1 MKYTTSYM
9 ICISIGDYGLDA
21 CRKALRR
28 CEKYRKQYPD
38 LVAEIRLDL
47 CGLGENEV
55 HELFSASRIPL
66 IATCMKRSSHLCVAA
81 VMAGAA
87 YVDINVFSYI
97 GLRPQEQ
104 AMLRSRG
111 NRLILSFHDYQ
122 MTPGTAA
129 LAKVYREAVK
139 AGADIVKIVTTA
151 TCTEDALRVLDLYK
165 MQREGRLGR
174 KVVPL
179 TAFTMGDAG
188 RFSRLEAHRLG
199 APFIYCALRKKYI
212 VAPGMFTMDEVEN
225 FHEQAVVSGTVAMPA
240 SKSVAQ
246 RAIIAAMLAKGES
259 EFHNCTR
266 CRDIDS
272 AIGVAK
278 QFASETYFD
287 KGGDLIIRGGF
298 PPEKKK
304 NDSPFSDLISMSIQ
318 NIQGNR
324 TAFVGES
331 GLLSRLCIPVM
342 AQLGESVTVTGEGS
356 LMDRHM
362 YGCKEAMEEM
372 GASCILTAGETLP
385 AVVCGPIK
393 GGEITISGKKGSQFI
408 TGLLMALPLSR
419 KDSVLRVQNATSV
432 PYILL
437 TVDVMQKFGV
447 RADWHRE
454 GDELV
459 FSIPGK
465 QKYMPAEMTFEGD
478 WSAAVN
484 FIVAAAVFGS
494 LTITGLNLNTIQ
506 ADKKIIEV
514 VRGCGATVEELPDDG
529 GIRVTR
535 GSLRAFDFDATDSP
549 DLVPALSVLAAF
561 SEGTS
566 HFTGVARLRNK
577 ESNRP
582 VVMEEGLRAMGV
594 PAKVDGDTMEI
605 TGMSLT
611 RRMLEGQ
618 MLKGGNFH
626 TFSDHRVAMALKVAS
641 LGCASKVTLDSID
654 CIDKSFPGFLKLFE
668 SIHQ

>member
-1 MKYTTSYM
+1 M
-9 ICISIGDYGLDA
+9 
-21 CRKALRR
+21 
-28 CEKYRKQYPD
+28 
-38 LVAEIRLDL
+38 
-47 CGLGENEV
+47 
-55 HELFSASRIPL
+55 
-66 IATCMKRSSHLCVAA
+66 
-81 VMAGAA
+81 
-87 YVDINVFSYI
+87 
-97 GLRPQEQ
+97 
-104 AMLRSRG
+104 RSR
-111 NRLILSFHDYQ
+111 RTKIILSFHDYQ
-122 MTPGTAA
+122 MTPGTDA
-129 LAKVYREAVK
+129 LVKVYREAVA

-151 TCTEDALRVLDLYK
+151 ETTADALRVLDLYK
-165 MQREGRLGR
+165 LLEDGRMGR
-174 KVVPL
+174 KKVPL
-179 TAFTMGDAG
+179 IAFAMGNAG
-188 RFSRLEAHRLG
+188 RFSRLEAHRQG
-199 APFIYCALRKKYI
+199 APFTYCALKQKYI
-212 VAPGMFTMDEVEN
+212 VAPGMFTVEEVES
-225 FHEQAVVSGTVAMPA
+225 FQDRTAVSGTVDMPA

-278 QFASETYFD
+278 QFAQEAYVD

-304 NDSPFSDLISMSIQ
+304 NDSPFSSLISMSMQ
-318 NIQGNR
+318 SGGR

-331 GLLSRLCIPVM
+331 GLLSRLCIPVV
-342 AQLGESVTVTGEGS
+342 AQFGESVTVTGEGS

-362 YGCKEAMEEM
+362 YGCKEAMEEL
-372 GASCILTAGETLP
+372 GASCILTAEETLP

-408 TGLLMALPLSR
+408 TGLLMALPLSK

-447 RADWHRE
+447 TVEWHRE

-459 FSIPGK
+459 FNIPGK
-465 QKYMPAEMTFEGD
+465 QKYSPTEMTFEGD

-484 FIVAAAVFGS
+484 FIVAAAIFGS
-494 LTITGLNLNTIQ
+494 LTIKGLNLGTIQ
-506 ADKKIIEV
+506 ADKKILDV
-514 VRGCGATVEELPDDG
+514 VRGCGASVEELPDGG
-529 GIRVTR
+529 GIRVSR

-566 HFTGVARLRNK
+566 HFSGVARLRNK

-582 VVMEEGLRAMGV
+582 VVMEEGLNAMGV
-594 PAKVDGDTMEI
+594 PARVDGDTMDI
-605 TGMSLT
+605 TGISLA
-611 RRMLEGQ
+611 RRIVEGK

-641 LGCASKVTLDSID
+641 LGCSSKVTLDSTD

>member
-1 MKYTTSYM
+1 M
-9 ICISIGDYGLDA
+9 ICISIGDYGIDA
-21 CRKALRR
+21 CKKALKR
-28 CEKYRKQYPD
+28 CEKYRRQFPD
-38 LVAEIRLDL
+38 LIAEIRLDL
-47 CGLGENEV
+47 CGLGEDDV
-55 HELFSASRIPL
+55 HELFSGSRIPL
-66 IATCMKRSSHLCVAA
+66 IATGMKRDSHLCSAA

-87 YVDINVFSYI
+87 YVDLNVFSYI
-97 GLRPQEQ
+97 SLGKGEQ
-104 AMLRSRG
+104 ALLRGRG
-111 NRLILSFHDYQ
+111 TKLILSFHDYQ
-122 MTPGTAA
+122 MTPATTA

-151 TCTEDALRVLDLYK
+151 ACTGDALRVLDLYK
-165 MQREGRLGR
+165 MQRDGKLGR
-174 KVVPL
+174 KKVPL
-179 TAFTMGDAG
+179 TAFAMGDEG

-199 APFIYCALRKKYI
+199 APFIYCALRQKYI

-225 FHEQAVVSGTVAMPA
+225 FHDRSVVSGTVSMPA

-278 QFASETYFD
+278 QFASEAYID

-298 PPEKKK
+298 PPDKKK
-304 NDSPFSDLISMSIQ
+304 NDSPFSSLVSMSMQ
-318 NIQGNR
+318 SGGR

-331 GLLSRLCIPVM
+331 GLLSRLCIPVV
-342 AQLGESVTVTGEGS
+342 AQFGESVTVTGEGS

-362 YGCKEAMEEM
+362 YGCKEAMEEL
-372 GASCILTAGETLP
+372 GASCILTAEETLP

-393 GGEITISGKKGSQFI
+393 GGEITISGRKGSQFI
-408 TGLLMALPLSR
+408 TGLLMALPLSK

-437 TVDVMQKFGV
+437 TVDVMHRFGV
-447 RADWHRE
+447 TVEWHRE
-454 GDELV
+454 GGELI
-459 FSIPGK
+459 FNIPGK
-465 QKYMPAEMTFEGD
+465 QKYSPTEMTFEGD

-484 FIVAAAVFGS
+484 FIVAAAIFGT
-494 LTITGLNLNTIQ
+494 LVITGLDFDTIQ
-506 ADKKIIEV
+506 ADKKILEV
-514 VRGCGATVEELPDDG
+514 AAGCGADIEELPDG
-529 GIRVTR
+529 RGLRVSR
-535 GSLRAFDFDATDSP
+535 GTLRAFDFDATDSP
-549 DLVPALSVLAAF
+549 DLLPALSVLAAF

-594 PAKVDGDTMEI
+594 PAKVDGDVMEI
-605 TGMSLT
+605 TGISLS
-611 RRMLEGQ
+611 RRIVEGK
-618 MLKGGNFH
+618 MLKGGSFH
-626 TFSDHRVAMALKVAS
+626 TFSDHRVAMALKIAS
-641 LGCASKVTLDSID
+641 LGCDSKVTLDSTD

>member
-1 MKYTTSYM
+1 M

-21 CRKALRR
+21 CRKALKR
-28 CEKYRKQYPD
+28 CEKYRKQFPD

-47 CGLGENEV
+47 CGLCGDEV
-55 HELFSASRIPL
+55 HELFSGSKLPL
-66 IATCMKRSSHLCVAA
+66 IATCMKRSSHLCETA
-81 VMAGAA
+81 VLAGAA
-87 YVDINVFSYI
+87 YVDVNVFSYI
-97 GLRPQEQ
+97 NLKKEEQ
-104 AMLRSRG
+104 TLLRSRG
-111 NRLILSFHDYQ
+111 TKLILSFHDYQ
-122 MTPGTAA
+122 MTPTTNA
-129 LAKVYREAVK
+129 LAKVYREAVA

-151 TCTEDALRVLDLYK
+151 DTTEDALRVLDLYRL
-165 MQREGRLGR
+165 QREGRMGR
-174 KVVPL
+174 KRVPL
-179 TAFTMGDAG
+179 IAFAMGNAG
-188 RFSRLEAHRLG
+188 RFSRLEAHRQG
-199 APFIYCALRKKYI
+199 APFTYCALRPKYI
-212 VAPGMFTMDEVEN
+212 VAPGMFTMEEAETFRD
-225 FHEQAVVSGTVAMPA
+225 QSLVSGTVDMPA

-278 QFASETYFD
+278 QFATEAYID

-298 PPEKKK
+298 PPDKKK
-304 NDSPFSDLISMSIQ
+304 DESPFSGLISMSIQ
-318 NIQGNR
+318 NLQGTR

-408 TGLLMALPLSR
+408 TGLLMALPLSK

-447 RADWHRE
+447 TVEWHRE

-459 FSIPGK
+459 FNIPGK
-465 QKYMPAEMTFEGD
+465 QKYSPTEMTFEGD

-484 FIVAAAVFGS
+484 FIVAAAIFGS
-494 LTITGLNLNTIQ
+494 LTIKGLNLGTIQ
-506 ADKKIIEV
+506 ADKKILDV
-514 VRGCGATVEELPDDG
+514 VRGCGASVEELPDGG
-529 GIRVTR
+529 GILVSR

-582 VVMEEGLRAMGV
+582 VVMEEGLKAMGV
-594 PAKVDGDTMEI
+594 PARVDGDTMDI
-605 TGMSLT
+605 TGMSLA
-611 RRMLEGQ
+611 RRIVEGK

-641 LGCASKVTLDSID
+641 LGCSSKVTLDSTD

>member
-1 MKYTTSYM
+1 M

-21 CRKALRR
+21 CRKALKR
-28 CEKYRKQYPD
+28 CEKYRRQFSD

-47 CGLGENEV
+47 CGLGEDEV
-55 HELFSASRIPL
+55 HGLFSGSKIPL
-66 IATCMKRSSHLCVAA
+66 IATCMKRSSHLYEAA
-81 VMAGAA
+81 VLAGAA
-87 YVDINVFSYI
+87 YVDVNVFSFI
-97 GLRPQEQ
+97 NLKKENQ
-104 AMLRSRG
+104 ALLRSSKTKI
-111 NRLILSFHDYQ
+111 ILSFHDYQ
-122 MTPGTAA
+122 MTPGTDA
-129 LAKVYREAVK
+129 LVKVYREAVA

-151 TCTEDALRVLDLYK
+151 DTTADALRVLDLYK
-165 MQREGRLGR
+165 LQREGRMGR
-174 KVVPL
+174 KKVPL
-179 TAFTMGDAG
+179 IAFAMGDAG
-188 RFSRLEAHRLG
+188 RFSRLEAHRQG
-199 APFIYCALRKKYI
+199 APFTYCALRQKYI
-212 VAPGMFTMDEVEN
+212 VAPGMFTVEELEN
-225 FHEQAVVSGTVAMPA
+225 FHNRPAVSGTVSMPA

-278 QFASETYFD
+278 QFASEAYID

-304 NDSPFSDLISMSIQ
+304 NDSPFSSLISMSMQ
-318 NIQGNR
+318 SGGR

-331 GLLSRLCIPVM
+331 GLLSRLCIPVV
-342 AQLGESVTVTGEGS
+342 AQFGESVTVTGEGS

-362 YGCKEAMEEM
+362 YGCKEAMEEL
-372 GASCILTAGETLP
+372 GASCILTAEETLP

-408 TGLLMALPLSR
+408 TGLLMALPLSK

-447 RADWHRE
+447 TVEWHRE

-459 FSIPGK
+459 FNIPGK
-465 QKYMPAEMTFEGD
+465 QKYSPAEMTFEGD

-484 FIVAAAVFGS
+484 FIVAAAIFGS

-506 ADKKIIEV
+506 ADKKILDV
-514 VRGCGATVEELPDDG
+514 VRDCGASVEELPDG
-529 GIRVTR
+529 KGLLVSR

-594 PAKVDGDTMEI
+594 PARVDGDTMEI
-605 TGMSLT
+605 TGISLT
-611 RRMLEGQ
+611 RRIVEGK
-618 MLKGGNFH
+618 MLKGGTFH

-641 LGCASKVTLDSID
+641 LGCASKVALDSTD

>member
-1 MKYTTSYM
+1 M

-28 CEKYRKQYPD
+28 CEKYRRQFPD

-47 CGLGENEV
+47 CGLGEDEV
-55 HELFSASRIPL
+55 HELFSGSRIPL
-66 IATCMKRSSHLCVAA
+66 IATCMKRSSHLCEAA
-81 VMAGAA
+81 VLAGAV

-97 GLRPQEQ
+97 SLKKEEQ
-104 AMLRSRG
+104 ALLRSRG
-111 NRLILSFHDYQ
+111 TRLILSFHDYQ
-122 MTPGTAA
+122 MTPKTEA
-129 LAKVYREAVK
+129 LAKVYKEAVR

-151 TCTEDALRVLDLYK
+151 SSTEDALRVLDLYR
-165 MQREGRLGR
+165 MQRDGSLGR
-174 KVVPL
+174 RRVPL
-179 TAFTMGDAG
+179 TAFAMGDEG
-188 RFSRLEAHRLG
+188 RFSRLEAYRLG
-199 APFIYCALRKKYI
+199 APFIYCALRKKDI
-212 VAPGMFTMDEVEN
+212 VAPGMFTMEEVEN
-225 FHEQAVVSGTVAMPA
+225 FQDKTVVSGTVAMPA

-246 RAIIAAMLAKGES
+246 RAIIAAMLARGES

-278 QFASETYFD
+278 QFAQEAYVD

-304 NDSPFSDLISMSIQ
+304 SESPFSSLISMSMQ
-318 NIQGNR
+318 SGGR

-372 GASCILTAGETLP
+372 GASCLLTAGETLP

-393 GGEITISGKKGSQFI
+393 GGEITLSGKKGSQFI
-408 TGLLMALPLSR
+408 TGLLMALPLSK

-447 RADWHRE
+447 TVDWHQE

-459 FSIPGK
+459 FNIPGK
-465 QKYMPAEMTFEGD
+465 QKYSPAEMTFEGD

-506 ADKKIIEV
+506 ADKKIMDV
-514 VRGCGATVEELPDDG
+514 VRNCGAGIEELPGDG
-529 GIRVTR
+529 GIRITR

-582 VVMEEGLRAMGV
+582 VVMEEGLKAMGV

-611 RRMLEGQ
+611 RRMLEGK

-641 LGCASKVTLDSID
+641 LGCSSKVTLDSTD

>member
-1 MKYTTSYM
+1 M

-21 CRKALRR
+21 CRRVLKR
-28 CEKYRKQYPD
+28 CEKYRRQFPD
-38 LVAEIRLDL
+38 MVAEIRLDL

-55 HELFSASRIPL
+55 HELFSSSKIPL
-66 IATCMKRSSHLCVAA
+66 IATCMKRNSHLCEAA
-81 VMAGAA
+81 VMAGAS
-87 YVDINVFSYI
+87 YVDINVFSFI
-97 GLRPQEQ
+97 SLDRQTQ
-104 AMLRSRG
+104 AMLRAHG
-111 NRLILSFHDYQ
+111 TKIILSFHDYEG
-122 MTPGTAA
+122 TPSTES
-129 LAKVYREAVK
+129 LVKVYKEAVM

-151 TCTEDALRVLDLYK
+151 DSTEDALRVLDLYG
-165 MQREGRLGR
+165 MQKDGRLGR
-174 KVVPL
+174 RKVPL
-179 TAFTMGDAG
+179 IAFSMGDAV

-199 APFIYCALRKKYI
+199 APFLYCARRRKYA

-225 FHEQAVVSGTVAMPA
+225 IFGPDSTVREVSGTVAMPA

-246 RAIIAAMLAKGES
+246 RAIIAAVLAKGES

-278 QFASETYFD
+278 QFAAEAYID

-298 PPEKKK
+298 PPDKKK
-304 NDSPFSDLISMSIQ
+304 DESPFSGLISMSIQ
-318 NIQGNR
+318 NLQGTR

-331 GLLSRLCIPVM
+331 GLLSRLCIPVV
-342 AQLGESVTVTGEGS
+342 AQFGESVTVTGEGS
-356 LMDRHM
+356 LLDRHM
-362 YGCKEAMEEM
+362 YGCKEAMEEL
-372 GASCILTAGETLP
+372 GASCILTAEETLP

-393 GGEITISGKKGSQFI
+393 GGEITISGKRGSQFI
-408 TGLLMALPLSR
+408 TGLLMALPLSK

-437 TVDVMQKFGV
+437 TVDVLRQFGV
-447 RADWHRE
+447 KVDWHWE
-454 GDELV
+454 NGEMV
-459 FSIPGK
+459 FNIPGK
-465 QKYMPAEMTFEGD
+465 QKYMPTEMTFEGD

-494 LTITGLNLNTIQ
+494 LTITGISINSIQ
-506 ADKKIIEV
+506 ADKKILEV
-514 VRGCGATVEELPDDG
+514 VRQCGAGVEELSDG
-529 GIRVTR
+529 SGIRVTA
-535 GSLRAFDFDATDSP
+535 GSLRAFSFDATDSP
-549 DLVPALSVLAAF
+549 DLLPALSVLAAF

-582 VVMEEGLRAMGV
+582 VVMEEGLKAMGV
-594 PAKVDGDTMEI
+594 PARVDGDTMDI
-605 TGMSLT
+605 TGMSLA
-611 RRMLEGQ
+611 RRIVEGK

-641 LGCASKVTLDSID
+641 LGCSSKVTLDSTD

>member
-1 MKYTTSYM
+1 MCS
-9 ICISIGDYGLDA
+9 
-21 CRKALRR
+21 RR
-28 CEKYRKQYPD
+28 TK
-38 LVAEIRLDL
+38 I
-47 CGLGENEV
+47 
-55 HELFSASRIPL
+55 
-66 IATCMKRSSHLCVAA
+66 
-81 VMAGAA
+81 
-87 YVDINVFSYI
+87 
-97 GLRPQEQ
+97 
-104 AMLRSRG
+104 
-111 NRLILSFHDYQ
+111 ILSFHDYQ
-122 MTPGTAA
+122 MTPGTDA
-129 LAKVYREAVK
+129 LVKVYREAVA

-151 TCTEDALRVLDLYK
+151 ETTADALRVLDLYK
-165 MQREGRLGR
+165 LLEDGRMGR
-174 KVVPL
+174 KKVPL
-179 TAFTMGDAG
+179 IAFAMGNAG
-188 RFSRLEAHRLG
+188 RFSRLEAHRQG
-199 APFIYCALRKKYI
+199 APFTYCALKQKYI
-212 VAPGMFTMDEVEN
+212 VAPGMFTVEEVES
-225 FHEQAVVSGTVAMPA
+225 FQDRTAVSGTVDMPA

-278 QFASETYFD
+278 QFAQEAYVD

-304 NDSPFSDLISMSIQ
+304 NDSPFSSLISMSMQ
-318 NIQGNR
+318 SGGR

-331 GLLSRLCIPVM
+331 GLLSRLCIPVV
-342 AQLGESVTVTGEGS
+342 AQFGESVTVTGEGS

-362 YGCKEAMEEM
+362 YGCKEAMEEL
-372 GASCILTAGETLP
+372 GASCILTAEETLP

-408 TGLLMALPLSR
+408 TGLLMALPLSK

-447 RADWHRE
+447 TVEWHRE

-459 FSIPGK
+459 FNIPGK
-465 QKYMPAEMTFEGD
+465 QKYSPTEMTFEGD

-484 FIVAAAVFGS
+484 FIVAAAIFGS
-494 LTITGLNLNTIQ
+494 LTIKGLNLGTIQ
-506 ADKKIIEV
+506 ADKKILDV
-514 VRGCGATVEELPDDG
+514 VRGCGASVEELPDDG
-529 GIRVTR
+529 GIRVSR

-582 VVMEEGLRAMGV
+582 VVMEEGLNAMGV
-594 PAKVDGDTMEI
+594 PARVDGDTMDI
-605 TGMSLT
+605 TGISLA
-611 RRMLEGQ
+611 RRIVEGK

-641 LGCASKVTLDSID
+641 LGCSSKVTLDSTD

>member
-1 MKYTTSYM
+1 M

-21 CRKALRR
+21 CRKALKR
-28 CEKYRKQYPD
+28 CEKYRKQFPD

-47 CGLGENEV
+47 CGLCGDEV
-55 HELFSASRIPL
+55 HELFSSSKLPL
-66 IATCMKRSSHLCVAA
+66 IATCMKRSSHLCETA
-81 VMAGAA
+81 VLAGAA

-97 GLRPQEQ
+97 NLKKEEKTL
-104 AMLRSRG
+104 LRSRG
-111 NRLILSFHDYQ
+111 TKLILSFHDYQ
-122 MTPGTAA
+122 MTPTTNA
-129 LAKVYREAVK
+129 LAKVYREAVA

-151 TCTEDALRVLDLYK
+151 DTTEDALRVLDLYRL
-165 MQREGRLGR
+165 QREGRMGR
-174 KVVPL
+174 KRVPL
-179 TAFTMGDAG
+179 IAFAMGDAG
-188 RFSRLEAHRLG
+188 RFSRLEAHRQG
-199 APFIYCALRKKYI
+199 APFTYCALRQKYI
-212 VAPGMFTMDEVEN
+212 VAPGMFTMEEAETFRDLSL
-225 FHEQAVVSGTVAMPA
+225 VSGTVDMPA

-278 QFASETYFD
+278 QFAQEAYID
-287 KGGDLIIRGGF
+287 KGGGLIIRGGF

-318 NIQGNR
+318 NIQGSR

-408 TGLLMALPLSR
+408 TGLLMALPLSK

-447 RADWHRE
+447 TVEWHRA
-454 GDELV
+454 
-459 FSIPGK
+459 I
-465 QKYMPAEMTFEGD
+465 
-478 WSAAVN
+478 
-484 FIVAAAVFGS
+484 FGS
-494 LTITGLNLNTIQ
+494 LTIKGLNLGTIQ
-506 ADKKIIEV
+506 ADKKILDV
-514 VRGCGATVEELPDDG
+514 VRGCGASVEELPDDG
-529 GIRVTR
+529 GILVSR

-582 VVMEEGLRAMGV
+582 VVMEEGLKAMGV
-594 PAKVDGDTMEI
+594 PAHVDGDTMDI
-605 TGMSLT
+605 TGISLA
-611 RRMLEGQ
+611 RRIVEGK

-641 LGCASKVTLDSID
+641 LGCSSKVTLDSTD

>member
-1 MKYTTSYM
+1 M

-21 CRKALRR
+21 CRKALKR
-28 CEKYRKQYPD
+28 CEKYRRQFPD

-47 CGLGENEV
+47 CGLGEDEV
-55 HELFSASRIPL
+55 HELFSGSRIPL
-66 IATCMKRSSHLCVAA
+66 IATCMKRSSHLYEAA
-81 VMAGAA
+81 VLAGAA
-87 YVDINVFSYI
+87 YVDVNVFSFI
-97 GLRPQEQ
+97 NLKKENQ
-104 AMLRSRG
+104 ALLRSR
-111 NRLILSFHDYQ
+111 RTKIILSFHDYQ
-122 MTPGTAA
+122 MTPGTDA
-129 LAKVYREAVK
+129 LVKVYREAVA

-151 TCTEDALRVLDLYK
+151 ETTADALRVLDLYK
-165 MQREGRLGR
+165 LLEDGRMGR
-174 KVVPL
+174 KKVPL
-179 TAFTMGDAG
+179 IAFAMGNAG
-188 RFSRLEAHRLG
+188 RFSRLEAHRQG
-199 APFIYCALRKKYI
+199 APFTYCALKQKYI
-212 VAPGMFTMDEVEN
+212 VAPGMFTVEEVES
-225 FHEQAVVSGTVAMPA
+225 FQDRTAVSGTVDMPA

-278 QFASETYFD
+278 QFAQEAYVD

-304 NDSPFSDLISMSIQ
+304 NDSPFSSLISMSMQ
-318 NIQGNR
+318 SGGR

-331 GLLSRLCIPVM
+331 GLLSRLCIPVV
-342 AQLGESVTVTGEGS
+342 AQFGESVTVTGEGS

-362 YGCKEAMEEM
+362 YGCKEAMEEL
-372 GASCILTAGETLP
+372 GASCILTAEETLP

-408 TGLLMALPLSR
+408 TGLLMALPLSK

-447 RADWHRE
+447 TVEWHRE
-454 GDELV
+454 GDVLV
-459 FSIPGK
+459 FNIPGK
-465 QKYMPAEMTFEGD
+465 QKYSPTEMTFEGD

-484 FIVAAAVFGS
+484 FIVAAAIFGS
-494 LTITGLNLNTIQ
+494 LTIKGLNLGTIQ
-506 ADKKIIEV
+506 ADKKILDV
-514 VRGCGATVEELPDDG
+514 VRGCGASVEELPDDG
-529 GIRVTR
+529 GIRVSR

-582 VVMEEGLRAMGV
+582 VVMEEGLNAMGV
-594 PAKVDGDTMEI
+594 PARVDGDTMDI
-605 TGMSLT
+605 TGISLA
-611 RRMLEGQ
+611 RRIVEGK

-641 LGCASKVTLDSID
+641 LGCSSKVTLDSTD

>member
-1 MKYTTSYM
+1 M

-28 CEKYRKQYPD
+28 CEKYRRQFPD

-55 HELFSASRIPL
+55 HELFSASKLPL
-66 IATCMKRSSHLCVAA
+66 IATCMKRSSHLCSTA

-87 YVDINVFSYI
+87 YVDINVFSFI
-97 GLRPQEQ
+97 NLSKEEQ
-104 AMLRSRG
+104 ALLRGRG
-111 NRLILSFHDYQ
+111 TKLILSFHDYQ
-122 MTPGTAA
+122 MTPSTTA
-129 LAKVYREAVK
+129 LAKVYRDAVK

-151 TCTEDALRVLDLYK
+151 ACTEDALRVLDLYK
-165 MQREGRLGR
+165 MQAEGKLGR
-174 KVVPL
+174 KKVPL
-179 TAFTMGDAG
+179 TAFAMGDPG

-199 APFIYCALRKKYI
+199 APFIYCALRQKYI

-225 FHEQAVVSGTVAMPA
+225 FHDRSEVSGTVDMPA

-278 QFASETYFD
+278 QFASEAYID

-298 PPEKKK
+298 PPDKKK
-304 NDSPFSDLISMSIQ
+304 NDSPFSSLVSMSMQ
-318 NIQGNR
+318 SGGR

-331 GLLSRLCIPVM
+331 GLLSRLCIPVV
-342 AQLGESVTVTGEGS
+342 AQFGESVTVTGEGS

-362 YGCKEAMEEM
+362 YGCKEAMEEL
-372 GASCILTAGETLP
+372 GASCILTAEETLP

-408 TGLLMALPLSR
+408 TGLLMALPLSK
-419 KDSVLRVQNATSV
+419 KDSILRVRNATSV

-437 TVDVMQKFGV
+437 TVDVMKKFGV
-447 RADWHRE
+447 SVEWHRE
-454 GDELV
+454 EDELV

-465 QKYMPAEMTFEGD
+465 QKYVPTEMTFEGD

-484 FIVAAAVFGS
+484 FIVAAAIFGT
-494 LTITGLNLNTIQ
+494 LTIKGLNLGTTQ
-506 ADKKIIEV
+506 ADKKILEV
-514 VRGCGATVEELPDDG
+514 VRGCGALVEELPDDG
-529 GIRVTR
+529 GIRVSR

-549 DLVPALSVLAAF
+549 DLLPALSVLAAF

-582 VVMEEGLRAMGV
+582 VVMEEGLKAMGV
-594 PAKVDGDTMEI
+594 PASVDGDEMDI
-605 TGMSLT
+605 TGISLS
-611 RRMLEGQ
+611 RRIVEGK
-618 MLKGGNFH
+618 MLKGGSFH
-626 TFSDHRVAMALKVAS
+626 TFSDHRVAMALKIAS
-641 LGCASKVTLDSID
+641 LGCESKVTLDSTD

>member
-1 MKYTTSYM
+1 
-9 ICISIGDYGLDA
+9 
-21 CRKALRR
+21 
-28 CEKYRKQYPD
+28 
-38 LVAEIRLDL
+38 
-47 CGLGENEV
+47 
-55 HELFSASRIPL
+55 
-66 IATCMKRSSHLCVAA
+66 
-81 VMAGAA
+81 
-87 YVDINVFSYI
+87 
-97 GLRPQEQ
+97 
-104 AMLRSRG
+104 
-111 NRLILSFHDYQ
+111 
-122 MTPGTAA
+122 MTPGTDA
-129 LAKVYREAVK
+129 LVKVYREAVA

-151 TCTEDALRVLDLYK
+151 ETTADALRVLDLYK
-165 MQREGRLGR
+165 LLEDGRMGR
-174 KVVPL
+174 KKVPL
-179 TAFTMGDAG
+179 IAFAMGNAG
-188 RFSRLEAHRLG
+188 RFSRLEAHRQG
-199 APFIYCALRKKYI
+199 APFTYCALKQKYI
-212 VAPGMFTMDEVEN
+212 VAPGMFTVEEVES
-225 FHEQAVVSGTVAMPA
+225 FQDRTAVSGTVDMPA

-278 QFASETYFD
+278 QFAQEAYVD

-304 NDSPFSDLISMSIQ
+304 NDSPFSSLISMSMQ
-318 NIQGNR
+318 SGGR

-331 GLLSRLCIPVM
+331 GLLSRLCIPVV
-342 AQLGESVTVTGEGS
+342 AQFGESVTVTGEGS

-362 YGCKEAMEEM
+362 YGCKEAMEEL
-372 GASCILTAGETLP
+372 GASCILTAEETLP

-408 TGLLMALPLSR
+408 TGLLMALPLSK

-447 RADWHRE
+447 TVEWHRE

-459 FSIPGK
+459 FNIPGK
-465 QKYMPAEMTFEGD
+465 QKYYPTEMTFEGD

-484 FIVAAAVFGS
+484 FIVAAAIFGS
-494 LTITGLNLNTIQ
+494 LTIKGLNLGTIQ
-506 ADKKIIEV
+506 ADKKILDV
-514 VRGCGATVEELPDDG
+514 VRGCGASVEELPDDG
-529 GIRVTR
+529 GIRVSR

-582 VVMEEGLRAMGV
+582 VVMEEGLNAMGV
-594 PAKVDGDTMEI
+594 PARVDGDTMDI
-605 TGMSLT
+605 TGISLA
-611 RRMLEGQ
+611 RRIVEGKI
-618 MLKGGNFH
+618 LKGGNFH

-641 LGCASKVTLDSID
+641 LGCSSKVTLDSTD

>member
-1 MKYTTSYM
+1 M

-21 CRKALRR
+21 CRKALKR
-28 CEKYRKQYPD
+28 CEKYRRQFPD

-47 CGLGENEV
+47 CGLGEDDV
-55 HELFSASRIPL
+55 HELFSSSKVPL
-66 IATCMKRSSHLCVAA
+66 IATCMKRSNHLCEAA
-81 VMAGAA
+81 VLAGAA
-87 YVDINVFSYI
+87 YVDVNIFSFNS
-97 GLRPQEQ
+97 LKQESLT
-104 AMLRSRG
+104 ALLRSRG
-111 NRLILSFHDYQ
+111 TKLILSFHDYQ
-122 MTPGTAA
+122 MTPGREA
-129 LAKVYREAVK
+129 LVKVYREAVA

-151 TCTEDALRVLDLYK
+151 SCTEDALRVLDLYRL
-165 MQREGRLGR
+165 QREGRLGR
-174 KVVPL
+174 RRVPL
-179 TAFTMGDAG
+179 VAFAMGDAG
-188 RFSRLEAHRLG
+188 RFSRLEAFRQG
-199 APFIYCALRKKYI
+199 APFTYCALRQKYI
-212 VAPGMFTMDEVEN
+212 VAPGMFTIEEIEN
-225 FHEQAVVSGTVAMPA
+225 FSDAASVSGTVDMPA

-272 AIGVAK
+272 AIGVAR
-278 QFASETYFD
+278 QFASEAYID

-304 NDSPFSDLISMSIQ
+304 SDSPFSSLVSMSMQ
-318 NIQGNR
+318 SGGR

-342 AQLGESVTVTGEGS
+342 AQLGEPVTVTGEGS

-362 YGCKEAMEEM
+362 YGCKEAMEEL
-372 GASCILTAGETLP
+372 GASCLLTAEETLP
-385 AVVCGPIK
+385 AVVCGPVK

-419 KDSVLRVQNATSV
+419 KDSVLRVRNATSV

-447 RADWHRE
+447 NVEWFRE
-454 GDELV
+454 GEELV
-459 FSIPGK
+459 FNIPGK
-465 QKYMPAEMTFEGD
+465 QKYTPTEMTFEGD
-478 WSAAVN
+478 WSAASN
-484 FIVAAAVFGS
+484 FIVAAAVFG
-494 LTITGLNLNTIQ
+494 TITIRGLRLDTIQ
-506 ADKKIIEV
+506 ADGKILDV
-514 VRGCGATVEELPDDG
+514 VRGSGAAVEELPDG
-529 GIRVTR
+529 GGLRIAR
-535 GSLRAFDFDATDSP
+535 GSLRAFEFDATDSP
-549 DLVPALSVLAAF
+549 DLVPVLSVMAAF
-561 SEGTS
+561 AEGTS

-594 PAKVDGDTMEI
+594 TARIDGDVMDI
-605 TGMSLT
+605 TGISLA
-611 RRMLEGQ
+611 RRIVEGK
-618 MLKGGNFH
+618 MLKGGTFH

-641 LGCASKVTLDSID
+641 LGCDSKVVLDSTD
-654 CIDKSFPGFLKLFE
+654 CIDKSFPGFLKLFD

>member
-1 MKYTTSYM
+1 M
-9 ICISIGDYGLDA
+9 ICISIGNFGLEA
-21 CRKALRR
+21 CRKALKR
-28 CEKYRKQYPD
+28 CEKYRRLFPD

-47 CGLGENEV
+47 CGLGEEEV
-55 HELFSASRIPL
+55 HELFSEARIPL
-66 IATCMKRSSHLCVAA
+66 IVTCMKRSTHLCEAA

-97 GLRPQEQ
+97 GLKKEQ
-104 AMLRSRG
+104 QAVLHRRG
-111 NRLILSFHDYQ
+111 TKLILSFHDYQ
-122 MTPGTAA
+122 MTPGTDA
-129 LAKVYREAVK
+129 LAKVYREAVA

-151 TCTEDALRVLDLYK
+151 ETTGDALRVLDLYRMLRDGK
-165 MQREGRLGR
+165 LGR
-174 KVVPL
+174 KRVPL
-179 TAFTMGDAG
+179 VAFAMGEAG
-188 RFSRLEAHRLG
+188 RFSRLEACRLG
-199 APFIYCALRKKYI
+199 APFMYCALRKKYV
-212 VAPGMFTMDEVEN
+212 VAPGMFTMDEAETFRDQVT
-225 FHEQAVVSGTVAMPA
+225 VSGTVDMPA

-278 QFASETYFD
+278 QFASEAYID

-304 NDSPFSDLISMSIQ
+304 DDSPFSSLISMSMQ
-318 NIQGNR
+318 SNLQGGR

-331 GLLSRLCIPVM
+331 GLLSRLCIPVV
-342 AQLGESVTVTGEGS
+342 AQYGESVTVTGEGS

-362 YGCKEAMEEM
+362 YGCKEAMEEL
-372 GASCILTAGETLP
+372 GASCVLTESETLP

-408 TGLLMALPLSR
+408 TGLLMALPLSK

-437 TVDVMQKFGV
+437 TVDVMHKFGV
-447 RADWHRE
+447 SVEWHRE

-459 FSIPGK
+459 FNIPGK
-465 QKYMPAEMTFEGD
+465 QKYSPTEMTFEGD

-484 FIVAAAVFGS
+484 FIVTAAIFGT
-494 LTITGLNLNTIQ
+494 LTIRGLNLNTIQ
-506 ADKKIIEV
+506 ADRKIMDV
-514 VRGCGATVEELPDDG
+514 VRTSGAYIEELPSEG
-529 GIRVTR
+529 GIRVSR
-535 GSLRAFDFDATDSP
+535 GSLRAFEFDATDSP
-549 DLVPALSVLAAF
+549 DLLPALSVLAAF

-582 VVMEEGLRAMGV
+582 IVMEEGLKAMGV
-594 PAKVDGDTMEI
+594 PAKVDGDEMEI

-611 RRMLEGQ
+611 RRIVEGK
-618 MLKGGNFH
+618 MLKGGSFH
-626 TFSDHRVAMALKVAS
+626 TFSDHRVAMALKIAS
-641 LGCASKVTLDSID
+641 LGCDSKVVLDSTD
-654 CIDKSFPGFLKLFE
+654 CIDKSFPGFLKLFD

>member
-1 MKYTTSYM
+1 M

-28 CEKYRKQYPD
+28 CEKYRRQFPD

-47 CGLGENEV
+47 CGLGEDEV
-55 HELFSASRIPL
+55 HELFSGSRIPL
-66 IATCMKRSSHLCVAA
+66 IATCMKRSSHLCEAA
-81 VMAGAA
+81 VLAGAA
-87 YVDINVFSYI
+87 YVDINVFSYVS
-97 GLRPQEQ
+97 LKKEEQ
-104 AMLRSRG
+104 ALLRSRG
-111 NRLILSFHDYQ
+111 TRLILSFHDYQ
-122 MTPGTAA
+122 MTPGTDA
-129 LAKVYREAVK
+129 LAKVYREAVR

-151 TCTEDALRVLDLYK
+151 SSTEDALRVLDLYR
-165 MQREGRLGR
+165 MQRNGSLGR
-174 KVVPL
+174 KRVPL
-179 TAFTMGDAG
+179 TAFAMGDEG
-188 RFSRLEAHRLG
+188 RFSRLEAYRLG
-199 APFIYCALRKKYI
+199 APFVYCALRKKYI
-212 VAPGMFTMDEVEN
+212 VAPGMFTMEEAEN
-225 FHEQAVVSGTVAMPA
+225 FHDQTTVSGTVAMPA

-272 AIGVAK
+272 AIGVAR
-278 QFASETYFD
+278 QFAQEAYVD

-298 PPEKKK
+298 PPDKKK
-304 NDSPFSDLISMSIQ
+304 NESHFSSLISMSMQ
-318 NIQGNR
+318 SGGR

-372 GASCILTAGETLP
+372 GASCILTAEETLP

-408 TGLLMALPLSR
+408 TGLLMALPLSK

-437 TVDVMQKFGV
+437 TVDVMHKFGV
-447 RADWHRE
+447 NVEWHRE
-454 GDELV
+454 EGGLV
-459 FSIPGK
+459 FNIPGK
-465 QKYMPAEMTFEGD
+465 QKYSPTEMTFEGD

-484 FIVAAAVFGS
+484 FIVAAAIFGS
-494 LTITGLNLNTIQ
+494 LTITGLNPDTMQ
-506 ADKKIIEV
+506 ADIKIVEV
-514 VRGCGATVEELPDDG
+514 VRSCGAGIDVQPG
-529 GIRVTR
+529 GIHVSR
-535 GSLRAFDFDATDSP
+535 GSLRAFEFDATDSP

-582 VVMEEGLRAMGV
+582 VVMEEGLKAMGV

-611 RRMLEGQ
+611 RRMLEGK

-641 LGCASKVTLDSID
+641 LGCSSKVTLDSTD
-654 CIDKSFPGFLKLFE
+654 CIDKSFPGFLKLFD

>member
-1 MKYTTSYM
+1 M

-28 CEKYRKQYPD
+28 CEKYRRQFPD

-47 CGLGENEV
+47 CGLGEDEV
-55 HELFSASRIPL
+55 HELFSGSRIPL
-66 IATCMKRSSHLCVAA
+66 IATCMKRSSHLCGAA
-81 VMAGAA
+81 VLAGAA
-87 YVDINVFSYI
+87 YVDS
-97 GLRPQEQ
+97 LKKEEQ
-104 AMLRSRG
+104 ALLRSRG
-111 NRLILSFHDYQ
+111 TRLILSFHDYQ
-122 MTPGTAA
+122 MTPKTEA
-129 LAKVYREAVK
+129 LAKVYKEAVR

-151 TCTEDALRVLDLYK
+151 SSTEDALRVLDLYR
-165 MQREGRLGR
+165 MQRDGSLGR
-174 KVVPL
+174 RRVPL
-179 TAFTMGDAG
+179 TAFAMGDEG
-188 RFSRLEAHRLG
+188 RFSRLEAYRLG

-212 VAPGMFTMDEVEN
+212 VAPGMFTMEEVEN
-225 FHEQAVVSGTVAMPA
+225 FQDKTVVSGTVAMPA

-246 RAIIAAMLAKGES
+246 RAIIAAMLARGES

-278 QFASETYFD
+278 QFAQEAYVD

-304 NDSPFSDLISMSIQ
+304 SESPFSNLISMSMQ
-318 NIQGNR
+318 SGGR

-372 GASCILTAGETLP
+372 GASCLLTAGETLP

-393 GGEITISGKKGSQFI
+393 GGEITLSGKKGSQFI
-408 TGLLMALPLSR
+408 TGLLMALPLSK

-447 RADWHRE
+447 TVDWHRE

-459 FSIPGK
+459 FNIPGK
-465 QKYMPAEMTFEGD
+465 QKYSPAEMTFEGD
-478 WSAAVN
+478 WSAAG
-484 FIVAAAVFGS
+484 I
-494 LTITGLNLNTIQ
+494 
-506 ADKKIIEV
+506 
-514 VRGCGATVEELPDDG
+514 EELPGDG
-529 GIRVTR
+529 GIRITR

-582 VVMEEGLRAMGV
+582 VVMEEGLKAMGV

-611 RRMLEGQ
+611 RRMLEGK

-641 LGCASKVTLDSID
+641 LGCSSKVTLDSTD